1 MGRIKTTFVKNT
13 AKNLVEK
20 YPEAFSGKFEE
31 NKKALERFASFESR
45 KMRNLVAGYISSV
58 KNAKPFVQRAMTEE
72 RPRESRFGTR
82 TGSRRPDSRRQR
94 RY

>member
-1 MGRIKTTFVKNT
+1 MGRIKTTFVKNV
-13 AKNLVEK
+13 AKDLIERHPN
-20 YPEAFSGKFEE
+20 AFSKSFEE
-31 NKKALERFASFESR
+31 NKKTLEPFVSFTSR
-45 KMRNLVAGYISSV
+45 KMRNLVAGYIASV

-82 TGSRRPDSRRQR
+82 TGSRRPDSKRRR